1 MEQAIEDGQQDGAEE
16 DNRLGGQDD
25 AVILAA

>member
-16 DNRLGGQDD
+16 DNRFGGQDD